1 MRLMTQRK
9 NYEAPAMEVV
19 ELKLQGSLL
28 AGSGTETYDNSE
40 FGEGASLDSFD
51 SNWE

>member
-1 MRLMTQRK
+1 MKHKK

-28 AGSGTETYDNSE
+28 AGS
-40 FGEGASLDSFD
+40 SLESTGSFD
-51 SNWE
+51 DDATLNDFDDTWE

>member
-1 MRLMTQRK
+1 MEHKK

-28 AGSGTETYDNSE
+28 AGSGTETYDSSD
-40 FGEGASLDSFD
+40 FGEDATLNGFD
-51 SNWE
+51 SWD

>member
-1 MRLMTQRK
+1 MELKK

-28 AGSGTETYDNSE
+28 AGSTLDCEDNGFE
-40 FGEGASLDSFD
+40 DATLNGFD
-51 SNWE
+51 SSWE

>member
-1 MRLMTQRK
+1 MKHKK

-28 AGSGTETYDNSE
+28 AGS
-40 FGEGASLDSFD
+40 SLESTSFEDAELDGFD
-51 SNWE
+51 SSWD

>member
-1 MRLMTQRK
+1 MTHKK

-28 AGSGTETYDNSE
+28 AGSDMESTGSFDD
-40 FGEGASLDSFD
+40 EGATLDGFD
-51 SNWE
+51 SSWD

>member
-28 AGSGTETYDNSE
+28 AGSTLDCE
-40 FGEGASLDSFD
+40 EGGFEDATLNGFD
-51 SNWE
+51 SSWD

>member
-1 MRLMTQRK
+1 MKHKK

-28 AGSGTETYDNSE
+28 AGS
-40 FGEGASLDSFD
+40 SLESTSFD
-51 SNWE
+51 DEATLNDFDSSWD

>member
-1 MRLMTQRK
+1 MTHKK

-28 AGSGTETYDNSE
+28 AGSDFESTGS
-40 FGEGASLDSFD
+40 FGETVSLDD
-51 SNWE
+51 DVANWD

>member
-1 MRLMTQRK
+1 MEQRK

-28 AGSGTETYDNSE
+28 AGSDLNGTSI
-40 FGEGASLDSFD
+40 EGGNISGFEDEW
-51 SNWE
+51 N

>member
-1 MRLMTQRK
+1 MKHKK

-28 AGSGTETYDNSE
+28 AGS
-40 FGEGASLDSFD
+40 SLESTSFEDAELNNFD
-51 SNWE
+51 SNWD

>member
-1 MRLMTQRK
+1 MKHKK

-28 AGSGTETYDNSE
+28 AGSSLEGTMEDAGLN
-40 FGEGASLDSFD
+40 GFD
-51 SNWE
+51 EDWD

>member
-1 MRLMTQRK
+1 MEQKK

-28 AGSGTETYDNSE
+28 AGSSVDG
-40 FGEGASLDSFD
+40 SFD
-51 SNWE
+51 ETGDLNNFDSSWE

>member
-28 AGSGTETYDNSE
+28 AGS
-40 FGEGASLDSFD
+40 SLESTSFEDAELNNFD
-51 SNWE
+51 SNWD

>member
-1 MRLMTQRK
+1 MKHKK

-28 AGSGTETYDNSE
+28 AGS
-40 FGEGASLDSFD
+40 SLESTLFEDEATLDGFD
-51 SNWE
+51 SDWD

>member
-1 MRLMTQRK
+1 MTHKK

-28 AGSGTETYDNSE
+28 AGSDMESTGS
-40 FGEGASLDSFD
+40 FGETGSLDDDFE
-51 SNWE
+51 NWD

>member
-1 MRLMTQRK
+1 MTQRK

-28 AGSGTETYDNSE
+28 AGSSKDGRHFFRFALVVSGKCRT
-40 FGEGASLDSFD
+40 FAVL
-51 SNWE
+51 

>member
-28 AGSGTETYDNSE
+28 AGSDMESTGSFDD
-40 FGEGASLDSFD
+40 EGASLDSFD

>member
-1 MRLMTQRK
+1 MEQKK

-28 AGSGTETYDNSE
+28 AGSSLNNESIEDGTLN
-40 FGEGASLDSFD
+40 GFD
-51 SNWE
+51 GLE